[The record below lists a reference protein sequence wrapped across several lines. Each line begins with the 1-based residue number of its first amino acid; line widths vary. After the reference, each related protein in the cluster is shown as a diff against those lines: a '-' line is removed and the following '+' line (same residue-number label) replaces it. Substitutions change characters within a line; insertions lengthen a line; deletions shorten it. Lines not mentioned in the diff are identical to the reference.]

1 MSNIINIYLVLFILM
16 QIVPAEIEE
25 GNIEYKRNFIN
36 VSNSRL
42 NQLTAQMNWR
52 INEGEG
58 VCYYYLG
65 ICDNG
70 TLYENFNQ
78 DEIDYSLDII
88 KLMVQG
94 CNSHIE
100 SIIIN
105 RVNDNIWFNIK
116 IKRNE
121 DYPRDYY
128 VY

>member
-1 MSNIINIYLVLFILM
+1 M

-36 VSNSRL
+36 VSSSRL

-58 VCYYYLG
+58 SCYYYLG

-70 TLYENFNQ
+70 TLYENFSQ
-78 DEIDYSLDII
+78 AEIDYSLDII
-88 KLMVQG
+88 KLMAEG
-94 CNSHIE
+94 CNSYIE

-116 IKRNE
+116 IKRNGE
-121 DYPRDYY
+121 YPKDYY